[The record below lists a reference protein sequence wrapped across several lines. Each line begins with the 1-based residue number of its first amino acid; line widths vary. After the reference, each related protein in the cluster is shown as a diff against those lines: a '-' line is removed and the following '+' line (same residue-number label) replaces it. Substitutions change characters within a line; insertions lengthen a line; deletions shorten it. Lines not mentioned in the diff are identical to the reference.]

1 MFGEGTR
8 VTGEVYEPVG
18 SARLELVSGVALL
31 REEDVV
37 LEAMLEGWAKQ
48 QLGGRGLSATFVKRR
63 QALVRQFLEHSGEY
77 PWRWTAAHLDEW
89 SADLVAVEGK
99 AKSTIRQHHDAI
111 RAFESYLIGPQYRW
125 VEECRARFGTHP
137 VQICFESNTTAHLV
151 DYEGNPDRRPMTR
164 EELQRFFDYADGR
177 VERAVRSGRK
187 GALAAYRDATVF
199 KVMYAFGLRCTESSK
214 LDVTDWYRSPEAPEL
229 GRFGKLEVRWGK
241 ASRGSPPKRRTVH
254 TVMPWVVDAVEDY
267 VVNIRPRYGFPDHPA
282 LWLTERG
289 GRLRPRQIEE
299 RFASC
304 RDALGLPPE
313 LVPHCLRHSH
323 VSHQIE
329 DGVDPTFVQ
338 RQVGHR
344 FQSTTAIYSG
354 VSGDFMNTMMRK
366 ALDKAFATDS
376 AIEEEHRR

>member
-1 MFGEGTR
+1 LFGEGTH
-8 VTGEVYEPVG
+8 VAGEVYEPVG
-18 SARLELVSGVALL
+18 SARLELVSGVVLL

-48 QLGGRGLSATFVKRR
+48 QLGGRGLAPKTVQRR
-63 QALVRQFLEHSGEY
+63 RALVRQFLKHSGEY
-77 PWRWTAAHLDEW
+77 PWRWTAAQLDEW

-111 RAFESYLIGPQYRW
+111 RAFESYLIAPQYRW
-125 VEECRARFGTHP
+125 IEECQARFGTHP

-164 EELQRFFDYADGR
+164 EELQRFFDYADDR
-177 VERAVRSGRK
+177 VEQAIRAGRK
-187 GALAAYRDATVF
+187 GALTAYRDATVF
-199 KVMYAFGLRCTESSK
+199 KTMYAWGLRCTETSK
-214 LDVTDWYRSPEAPEL
+214 LDITDWYRSPEAPEL
-229 GRFGKLEVRWGK
+229 GKFGKLEVRWGK

-254 TVMPWVVDAVEDY
+254 TVMPWAVDAVEDY
-267 VVNIRPRYGFPDHPA
+267 VVNVRPRYGFSDHPA

-299 RFASC
+299 RFAAY
-304 RDALGLPPE
+304 RDVLGLPPE

-323 VSHQIE
+323 VTHQIE

-366 ALDKAFATDS
+366 ALNKAFATD
-376 AIEEEHRR
+376 EEHGR

>member
-1 MFGEGTR
+1 LFCEEVQVAAEG
-8 VTGEVYEPVG
+8 YEPVG

-37 LEAMLEGWAKQ
+37 LDAMLAGWAKQ
-48 QLGGRGLSATFVKRR
+48 QLGGRGLSPRTVEQRR
-63 QALVRQFLEHSGEY
+63 RVVRQFLDHAGEY
-77 PWRWTAAHLDEW
+77 PWNWSAAHLDDW
-89 SADLVAVEGK
+89 SADLVGVVGK
-99 AKSTIRQHHDAI
+99 AKSTIRNHHDAI
-111 RAFESYLIGPQYRW
+111 RSFESYLIAPQYRW
-125 VEECRARFGTHP
+125 VEECEARFGTHP

-151 DYEGNPDRRPMTR
+151 DYEGDPDRRPMTR
-164 EELQRFFDYADGR
+164 EELQRFFDYADER
-177 VERAVRSGRK
+177 VERAIRSGRK

-214 LDVTDWYRSPEAPEL
+214 LDVTDWYRNPEAPEL
-229 GRFGKLEVRWGK
+229 GKFGKLEVRWGK
-241 ASRGSPPKRRTVH
+241 ASKGSPPKRRTVH

-267 VVNIRPRYGFPDHPA
+267 MLNIRPRYGFPDHPA

-299 RFASC
+299 RFAVY
-304 RDALGLPPE
+304 RTALGLPSE

-323 VSHQIE
+323 VTHQIE

-344 FQSTTAIYSG
+344 YQSTTAIYSG

-366 ALDKAFATDS
+366 ALDKAFATD
-376 AIEEEHRR
+376 EEHRR